1 MGYMLETALCSE
13 CGYSAGEFALGM
25 GILNDVP
32 TVIVACPTC
41 RAFRQVTS
49 DDDVLHCPECGTV
62 VEPLRV
68 LQSDPDATLPCPRC
82 GVGTVKFTLMG
93 IWD

>member
-1 MGYMLETALCSE
+1 MGYLLDTDSCTH
-13 CGYSAGEFALGM
+13 CGYTAGEFALGM

-41 RAFRQVTS
+41 QAFRQVTS
-49 DDDVLHCPECGTV
+49 DDDVLQCPECGTP
-62 VEPLRV
+62 VEPLRA
-68 LQSDPDATLPCPRC
+68 LQADPDAALPCPRC